1 MAEQTYQQLNG
12 DKNRIQRSI
21 SYVKR
26 GINTNKKFA
35 QGSQY
40 TKELRDKSLADL
52 KKDYKELKQ
61 LEEELKKIT
70 DSLSEIAKQ
79 ERADKGAKDVSSIEN
94 KYSELQNSLTLQLNP
109 NSKSSKDIQKKMD
122 SLVNDYTS
130 ALTDVTGRAVSSAAA
145 RAKLTGTNAPSFGTP
160 AVDTSVNAGQTP
172 VQSGE
177 AKLNNSTASDLSKN
191 PSSNSGGSKKSTGKN
206 TVDNNGYTLNPVT
219 GEKIK
224 ISDIKPQIPGDVT
237 SKTTIGPNVIDTTG
251 AKKDAGLEQASALD
265 LAGTLFEHVPS
276 LKALLDSYVKEGWT
290 NTRFLQELRNDAWYK
305 KNSAEIK
312 ARYTQ
317 LYNYQDLVAS
327 GQADGS
333 TDYEKQIRTLKDQ
346 VLNKARTMGSGLASD
361 PAAIQRAAEN
371 MYITNTGIEDAL
383 TTNILA
389 AAIRPIGS
397 IIGGKPTEGYSGK
410 ALQDYQT
417 IQAAAKANGFS
428 IADIIPGGASEQQVL
443 QGIATGAID
452 VNRIAQDARKL
463 AAQGQPQYVR
473 DLLGQGYNLDQVYAP
488 YRQTMANILEIGDPN
503 QIDLNDPTLRNAITD
518 KGDMNLYDFKKA
530 LRQDNRWQYTDTAKQ
545 EVSTAALSVLRDF
558 GFQG

>member
-1 MAEQTYQQLNG
+1 MAVDP
-12 DKNRIQRSI
+12 DKLIADARKARAAAA
-21 SYVKR
+21 KR
-26 GINTNKKFA
+26 ANKATKDALKEKAMASVVAESRKQMEYANTLKPTLT
-35 QGSQY
+35 QY
-40 TKELRDKSLADL
+40 EADL
-52 KKDYKELKQ
+52 GIWANKIARGDVLSKIEQKEFNKLVADYKSVNKTVDAAI
-61 LEEELKKIT
+61 KKSNDIIVEARRGT
-70 DSLSEIAKQ
+70 KTPTVASAPAAGPDAARTSVLSSPTPGSPV
-79 ERADKGAKDVSSIEN
+79 DKGK
-94 KYSELQNSLTLQLNP
+94 T
-109 NSKSSKDIQKKMD
+109 
-122 SLVNDYTS
+122 
-130 ALTDVTGRAVSSAAA
+130 ALTKTPTPTPTPTPSPKPKPVKPA
-145 RAKLTGTNAPSFGTP
+145 TNVDIGTP
-160 AVDTSVNAGQTP
+160 EERIKESTGNAGGG
-172 VQSGE
+172 VISGSSVSDSE
-177 AKLNNSTASDLSKN
+177 AKAKALETA
-191 PSSNSGGSKKSTGKN
+191 
-206 TVDNNGYTLNPVT
+206 
-219 GEKIK
+219 
-224 ISDIKPQIPGDVT
+224 
-237 SKTTIGPNVIDTTG
+237 
-251 AKKDAGLEQASALD
+251 AALD

-276 LKALLDSYVKEGWT
+276 LKALLDNYVKQGWT

-346 VLNKARTMGSGLASD
+346 ITKKAREMGSGLASD

-371 MYITNTGIEDAL
+371 MYITNTGIDDAL

-389 AAIRPIGS
+389 SAIRPIGS
-397 IIGGKPTEGYSGK
+397 TIAGKPTEGYSGK

-417 IQAAAKANGFS
+417 LQGIAKSNGFS
-428 IADIIPGGASEQQVL
+428 MADIIPGGSNEQQVL
-443 QGIATGAID
+443 QNIAMGAID
-452 VNRIAQDARKL
+452 VNRIAQDARRL

-503 QIDLNDPTLRNAITD
+503 QISLNDPTLRMAISD

-545 EVSTAALSVLRDF
+545 EVSTAALGVLRDF

>member
-12 DKNRIQRSI
+12 DKGRIERSI

-35 QGSQY
+35 QGSEY
-40 TKELRDKSLADL
+40 SKELRDKSLADL

-61 LEEELKKIT
+61 LEEELKKVT
-70 DSLSEIAKQ
+70 DSLDEIAKQ

-122 SLVNDYTS
+122 SLVSDYKS
-130 ALTDVTGRAVSSAAA
+130 ALTDVSGRAVSDAAA
-145 RAKLTGTNAPSFGTP
+145 RAKLTGTAAPTFNAPASGTSAKP
-160 AVDTSVNAGQTP
+160 SLTP

-177 AKLNNSTASDLSKN
+177 ALLNKT
-191 PSSNSGGSKKSTGKN
+191 PSSSSSSTSSNGTPKVIKPATNIAPATPLEHAKESTGN
-206 TVDNNGYTLNPVT
+206 AGGGV
-219 GEKIK
+219 
-224 ISDIKPQIPGDVT
+224 ISGSSV
-237 SKTTIGPNVIDTTG
+237 SDTEAT
-251 AKKDAGLEQASALD
+251 AAGLNAASALD
-265 LAGTLFEHVPS
+265 LAGTLFEHVDS
-276 LKALLDSYVKEGWT
+276 LKTLLQRYVKEGWT
-290 NTRFLQELRNDAWYK
+290 NNRFLQELRNDVWYK

-317 LYNYQDLVAS
+317 LYNYQDLVAT
-327 GQADGS
+327 GQADGT
-333 TDYEKQIRTLKDQ
+333 TDYEKQINTLKDQ
-346 VLNKARTMGSGLASD
+346 ITKKAREMGSGLASD

-371 MYITNTGIEDAL
+371 MYITNTGIDDSL

-397 IIGGKPTEGYSGK
+397 TIAGKPTEGYSGK

-428 IADIIPGGASEQQVL
+428 VADIIPGGSSEQQVL

-488 YRQTMANILEIGDPN
+488 YRTTMANILEIGDPQ
-503 QIDLNDPTLRNAITD
+503 QISLNDPTLRNAITD

-545 EVSTAALSVLRDF
+545 EVSTAALGVLRDF

>member
-12 DKNRIQRSI
+12 DKGRIERSI

-35 QGSQY
+35 QGSEY
-40 TKELRDKSLADL
+40 SKELRDKSLADL

-61 LEEELKKIT
+61 LEEELKKVT
-70 DSLSEIAKQ
+70 DSLDEIAKQ

-122 SLVNDYTS
+122 SLVSDYKS
-130 ALTDVTGRAVSSAAA
+130 ALTDVSGRAVSDAAA
-145 RAKLTGTNAPSFGTP
+145 RAKLTGTAAPTFNAPASGTSAKP
-160 AVDTSVNAGQTP
+160 SLTP

-177 AKLNNSTASDLSKN
+177 ALLNKT
-191 PSSNSGGSKKSTGKN
+191 PSSSSSSTSSNGTPKVIKPATNIAPATPLEHAKESTGN
-206 TVDNNGYTLNPVT
+206 AGGGV
-219 GEKIK
+219 
-224 ISDIKPQIPGDVT
+224 ISGSSV
-237 SKTTIGPNVIDTTG
+237 SDTEAT
-251 AKKDAGLEQASALD
+251 AAGLNAASALD
-265 LAGTLFEHVPS
+265 LAGTLFEHVDS
-276 LKALLDSYVKEGWT
+276 LKTLLQRYVKEGWT
-290 NTRFLQELRNDAWYK
+290 NNRFLQELRNDVWYK

-317 LYNYQDLVAS
+317 LYNYQDLVAT
-327 GQADGS
+327 GQADGT
-333 TDYEKQIRTLKDQ
+333 TDYEKQINTLKDQ
-346 VLNKARTMGSGLASD
+346 ITKKAREMGSGLASD

-371 MYITNTGIEDAL
+371 MYITNTGIDDSL

-397 IIGGKPTEGYSGK
+397 TIAGKPTEGYSGK

-428 IADIIPGGASEQQVL
+428 VADIIPGGSSEQQVL

-488 YRQTMANILEIGDPN
+488 YRTTMANILEIGDPQ
-503 QIDLNDPTLRNAITD
+503 QISLNDPTLRNAITD

>member
-1 MAEQTYQQLNG
+1 MAVDP
-12 DKNRIQRSI
+12 DKLIADARKARAAAA
-21 SYVKR
+21 KR
-26 GINTNKKFA
+26 ANKATKDALKEKAMASVVAESRKQMEYANTLKPTLT
-35 QGSQY
+35 QY
-40 TKELRDKSLADL
+40 EADL
-52 KKDYKELKQ
+52 GIWANKIARGDVLSKIEQKEFNKLVADYKSVNKTVDAAI
-61 LEEELKKIT
+61 KKSNDIIVEARRGT
-70 DSLSEIAKQ
+70 KTPTVASAPAAGPDAARTSVLSSPTPGSPV
-79 ERADKGAKDVSSIEN
+79 DKGK
-94 KYSELQNSLTLQLNP
+94 T
-109 NSKSSKDIQKKMD
+109 
-122 SLVNDYTS
+122 
-130 ALTDVTGRAVSSAAA
+130 ALTKTPTPTPTPSPKPKPVKPA
-145 RAKLTGTNAPSFGTP
+145 TNVDIGTP
-160 AVDTSVNAGQTP
+160 EERIKESTGNAGGG
-172 VQSGE
+172 VISGSSVSDSE
-177 AKLNNSTASDLSKN
+177 AKAKALETA
-191 PSSNSGGSKKSTGKN
+191 
-206 TVDNNGYTLNPVT
+206 
-219 GEKIK
+219 
-224 ISDIKPQIPGDVT
+224 
-237 SKTTIGPNVIDTTG
+237 
-251 AKKDAGLEQASALD
+251 AALD

-276 LKALLDSYVKEGWT
+276 LKALLDNYVKQGWT

-346 VLNKARTMGSGLASD
+346 ITKKAREMGSGLASD

-371 MYITNTGIEDAL
+371 MYITNTGIDDAL

-389 AAIRPIGS
+389 SAIRPIGS
-397 IIGGKPTEGYSGK
+397 TIAGKPTEGYSGK

-417 IQAAAKANGFS
+417 LQGIAKSNGFS
-428 IADIIPGGASEQQVL
+428 MADIIPGGSNEQQVL
-443 QGIATGAID
+443 QNIAMGAID
-452 VNRIAQDARKL
+452 VNRIAQDARRL

-503 QIDLNDPTLRNAITD
+503 QISLNDPTLRMAISD

-545 EVSTAALSVLRDF
+545 EVSTSALNVLRDF

>member
-40 TKELRDKSLADL
+40 SKELRDKSLEDL

-61 LEEELKKIT
+61 LEEELKKVT
-70 DSLSEIAKQ
+70 DSLDEIAKQ

-109 NSKSSKDIQKKMD
+109 NSKSAKDIQKKMD
-122 SLVNDYTS
+122 SLVNDYKS
-130 ALTDVTGRAVSSAAA
+130 ALTDVSGRAVSAIEA
-145 RAKLTGTNAPSFGTP
+145 RSKLTGKEAPSFGTSS
-160 AVDTSVNAGQTP
+160 TGLTP

-177 AKLNNSTASDLSKN
+177 AALTKSSTLNLPKN
-191 PSSNSGGSKKSTGKN
+191 PLPSTGGPTKST
-206 TVDNNGYTLNPVT
+206 T
-219 GEKIK
+219 
-224 ISDIKPQIPGDVT
+224 IKPATNVD
-237 SKTTIGPNVIDTTG
+237 IGTPEERIKESTGNAGGGKDTG
-251 AKKDAGLEQASALD
+251 AADAEAKAAGLNEAAALN
-265 LAGTLFEHVPS
+265 LAGTLFEHVDS
-276 LKALLDSYVKEGWT
+276 LKELLRLYVKEGWT

-305 KNSAEIK
+305 KNSTEIK

-346 VLNKARTMGSGLASD
+346 ITKKAREMGSGLASD

-371 MYITNTGIEDAL
+371 MYITNTGIDDAL

-397 IIGGKPTEGYSGK
+397 TIAGKPTEGYSGT
-410 ALQDYQT
+410 ALKDYQT
-417 IQAAAKANGFS
+417 LQGIAKSNGFS
-428 IADIIPGGASEQQVL
+428 MADIIPGGSNEQQVL

-452 VNRIAQDARKL
+452 VNRIAQDARRL

-488 YRQTMANILEIGDPN
+488 YRDQMAKILEIGDAN
-503 QIDLNDPTLRNAITD
+503 QIDLNDPTLRMAITD